1 MGVSDNFVGLIQRTS
16 DSFIRDNIY
25 MIDRNLI
32 AKALKTVEP
41 QFQDKVFRNMTDE
54 GAAAVIEMMNNL
66 GSISVDVVEAAQ
78 QEILSLASQV
88 M

>member
-1 MGVSDNFVGLIQRTS
+1 MGVSDNFIGLIQRTS

-25 MIDRNLI
+25 MIDNALI

-41 QFQDKVFRNMTDE
+41 QYQDKVFRNMTDE
-54 GAAAVIEMMNNL
+54 GAAAVKEMMNNL
-66 GSISVDVVEAAQ
+66 GTISVDVVEAAQ
-78 QEILSLASQV
+78 QEIMTLASQL